1 MPVHSSPLRVLSVL
15 GTRPEAIKMAP
26 VIRAVAARPESF
38 TSLVCV
44 TGQHRDMLDQIM
56 RVFKLAPDVD
66 LDIMR
71 AGQVPSEVASR
82 VLAAMPAVFRDI
94 QPDVVL
100 VQGDTTTT
108 MATSMAAFL
117 HGIPVG
123 HIEAGLR
130 TDDIRQP
137 FPEEMNRR
145 VTSLVTALH
154 FPPTR
159 RAQEALLREGVPA
172 ERIIVTGNTVI
183 DALLQS
189 RRANYRFSI
198 PALAALDPA
207 RRVVLVTLHR
217 RESFGA
223 PMRAVCTALRRVAER
238 HPDLTFVLPM
248 HRNPSV
254 RDVVLPAL
262 GASAN
267 FVLIEPLDYL
277 DFIHLMSRSFLI
289 VTDSGGVQEE
299 APALDIPVLVTRDVT
314 ERPEG
319 VEVGAARLVG
329 TDEARIVRTLEE
341 LLTDAQAYK
350 KMAAAPNPYGDGRAS
365 ERIVAAMLKWADT
378 AAAA

>member
-1 MPVHSSPLRVLSVL
+1 MPRHSLPLRVLSVL

-26 VIRAVAARPESF
+26 VIRAVASRPDSF

-44 TGQHRDMLDQIM
+44 TGQHRDMLDPIM
-56 RVFKLAPDVD
+56 RAFNLSADVD

-71 AGQVPSEVASR
+71 PGQVPSEVASR
-82 VLAAMPAVFRDI
+82 VLGAMPAVFRDTR
-94 QPDVVL
+94 PDVVL

-117 HGIPVG
+117 HGIPIG

-130 TDDIRQP
+130 TDDIAQP

-154 FPPTR
+154 FPPTK
-159 RAQEALLREGVPA
+159 RAQDALLREGVPA
-172 ERIIVTGNTVI
+172 DRILITGNTVI

-189 RRANYRFSI
+189 RRADYKFTI
-198 PALAALDPA
+198 PALATLDAA

-223 PMRAVCTALRRVAER
+223 PMRSVCTALRRVAER
-238 HPDLTFVLPM
+238 HPEITFVLPM

-262 GASAN
+262 GGSKN

-277 DFIHLMSRSFLI
+277 DFIHLMARSFLI

-299 APALDIPVLVTRDVT
+299 APALDVPRSTVRWSCAPPHANPWPFWDARDDMPLDPSLFQLRSC
-314 ERPEG
+314 EN
-319 VEVGAARLVG
+319 
-329 TDEARIVRTLEE
+329 
-341 LLTDAQAYK
+341 
-350 KMAAAPNPYGDGRAS
+350 AAAQ
-365 ERIVAAMLKWADT
+365 L
-378 AAAA
+378 

>member
-1 MPVHSSPLRVLSVL
+1 MPGLSLPLRVLSVL

-26 VIRAVAARPESF
+26 VIRAVAVRPESF

-56 RVFKLAPDVD
+56 RVFKLTADVD

-82 VLAAMPAVFRDI
+82 VLAAMPQVFRDSR
-94 QPDVVL
+94 PDLVL

-108 MATSMAAFL
+108 MATAMAAFL

-130 TDDIRQP
+130 TDDIGQP

-159 RAQEALLREGVPA
+159 RAEEALLREGVRP

-198 PALAALDPA
+198 PALAALDPS
-207 RRVVLVTLHR
+207 RRVVLITLHR

-223 PMRAVCTALRRVAER
+223 PMRSVCAALRRIAER
-238 HPDLTFVLPM
+238 HPELTFVLPM

-254 RDVVLPAL
+254 RDVVLPSL
-262 GASAN
+262 GGSAN

-299 APALDIPVLVTRDVT
+299 APALDIPVLVTREVT

-329 TDEARIVRTLEE
+329 TDEARIVRTVEE
-341 LLTDAQAYK
+341 LLSDARAYQA
-350 KMAAAPNPYGDGRAS
+350 MAAAPNPYGDGRAS
-365 ERIVAAMLKWADT
+365 ERIVAALLKWADT

>member
-1 MPVHSSPLRVLSVL
+1 MPRHSLPLRVLSVL

-26 VIRAVAARPESF
+26 VIRAVASRPDSF

-44 TGQHRDMLDQIM
+44 TGQHRDMLDPIM
-56 RVFKLAPDVD
+56 RAFNLRADVD

-71 AGQVPSEVASR
+71 PGQVPNEVASR
-82 VLAAMPAVFRDI
+82 VLGAMPAVFRDTR
-94 QPDVVL
+94 PDVVL

-117 HGIPVG
+117 HGIPIG

-130 TDDIRQP
+130 TDDIAQP

-154 FPPTR
+154 FPPTK
-159 RAQEALLREGVPA
+159 RAQDALLREGVPA
-172 ERIIVTGNTVI
+172 DRILITGNTVI

-189 RRANYRFSI
+189 RRADYKFTI
-198 PALAALDPA
+198 PALATLDAA

-223 PMRAVCTALRRVAER
+223 PMRSVCTALRRVAER
-238 HPDLTFVLPM
+238 HPEITFVLPM

-262 GASAN
+262 GGSKN

-277 DFIHLMSRSFLI
+277 DFIHLMARSFLI

-299 APALDIPVLVTRDVT
+299 APALDVPVLVTRDVT

-329 TDEARIVRTLEE
+329 TDESRIVRTLEE
-341 LLTDAQAYK
+341 LLTDTQSYR

-365 ERIVAAMLKWADT
+365 ERIVAAMLKWAD
-378 AAAA
+378 AAAAA

>member
-1 MPVHSSPLRVLSVL
+1 MLAPRMPMRVLSVL

-26 VIRAVAARPESF
+26 VIRAIASQPERL

-56 RVFKLAPDVD
+56 RVFELVPDVD

-71 AGQVPSEVASR
+71 PGQVPSEVASR
-82 VLAAMPAVFRDI
+82 VLAAMPAVFRDTR
-94 QPDVVL
+94 PDLVL

-108 MATSMAAFL
+108 AATAMAAFL
-117 HGIPVG
+117 HDIPVG
-123 HIEAGLR
+123 HVEAGLR
-130 TDDIRQP
+130 TDDIHQP

-145 VTSLVTALH
+145 LTSLVTALH
-154 FPPTR
+154 FPPTA
-159 RAQEALLREGVPA
+159 RARDALLREGVPA
-172 ERIIVTGNTVI
+172 DRIVLTGNTVI

-189 RRANYRFSI
+189 QRVDYKFSV
-198 PALAALDPA
+198 PALAALDPT
-207 RRVVLVTLHR
+207 RRIVLVTLHR

-223 PMRAVCTALRRVAER
+223 PMRSVCAALLQVAAR
-238 HPDLTFVLPM
+238 HPDLRFVLPV

-262 GASAN
+262 GGSPS
-267 FVLIEPLDYL
+267 FLLIEPLDYL
-277 DFIHLMSRSFLI
+277 EFIHLMARSSLI

-299 APALDIPVLVTRDVT
+299 APALDVPVLVTREVT

-329 TDEARIVRTLEE
+329 TDEARIVSTIDE
-341 LLTDAQAYK
+341 LLTDATAYRA
-350 KMAAAPNPYGDGRAS
+350 MASAPNPYGDGRAS
-365 ERIVAAMLKWADT
+365 ERIVTAMLKWAQT
-378 AAAA
+378 SSA

>member
-1 MPVHSSPLRVLSVL
+1 MPVHSVPLRVLSVL

-26 VIRAVAARPESF
+26 VIRAVAARPDAF

-56 RVFKLAPDVD
+56 RVFKLAPDID

-82 VLAAMPAVFRDI
+82 VLAAMPPVFRDTR
-94 QPDVVL
+94 PDLVL

-117 HGIPVG
+117 HGIPIG

-130 TDDIRQP
+130 TDDIGQP
-137 FPEEMNRR
+137 FPEEMSRR

-159 RAQEALLREGVPA
+159 RAQDALLREGVRA
-172 ERIIVTGNTVI
+172 DRIIVTGNTVI
-183 DALLQS
+183 DALLQC
-189 RRANYRFSI
+189 RRADYRFSI
-198 PALAALDPA
+198 PALAALDPM
-207 RRVVLVTLHR
+207 RRIVLVTLHR

-223 PMRAVCTALRRVAER
+223 PMRSVCAALRQIAER
-238 HPDLTFVLPM
+238 HADLTFVLPM

-262 GASAN
+262 GGSAN

-299 APALDIPVLVTRDVT
+299 APALDIPVLVTREVT

-329 TDEARIVRTLEE
+329 TDEARIVQTLEE
-341 LLTDAQAYK
+341 LLTDAQAYR

>member
-1 MPVHSSPLRVLSVL
+1 MPGHRPPLRVLSVL

-26 VIRAVAARPESF
+26 VIRALASRPQGF

-56 RVFKLAPDVD
+56 RVFKLVADVD

-82 VLAAMPAVFRDI
+82 VLAAMPAVFRDTR
-94 QPDVVL
+94 PDVVL

-108 MATSMAAFL
+108 MATAMAAFL

-123 HIEAGLR
+123 HVEAGLR
-130 TDDIRQP
+130 TDDIGQP

-159 RAQEALLREGVPA
+159 RAQDALLREGVPA

-189 RRANYRFSI
+189 RRTGYRFST
-198 PALAALDPA
+198 PSLAELDPA
-207 RRVVLVTLHR
+207 RRLVLVTLHR

-223 PMRAVCTALRRVAER
+223 PMRAVCAALRRVAER
-238 HPDLTFVLPM
+238 HADLTFVLPM

-262 GASAN
+262 GGSQS
-267 FVLIEPLDYL
+267 FLLIEPLDYL
-277 DFIHLMSRSFLI
+277 DFIHLMARSFLI

-319 VEVGAARLVG
+319 VQVGAARLVG
-329 TDEARIVRTLEE
+329 TDEARIVATIEE
-341 LLTDAQAYK
+341 LLSDPQAYR
-350 KMAAAPNPYGDGRAS
+350 KMAAAANPYGDGRAS
-365 ERIVAAMLKWADT
+365 ERILAAMLKWAD
-378 AAAA
+378 AAAAA

>member
-1 MPVHSSPLRVLSVL
+1 
-15 GTRPEAIKMAP
+15 
-26 VIRAVAARPESF
+26 
-38 TSLVCV
+38 
-44 TGQHRDMLDQIM
+44 
-56 RVFKLAPDVD
+56 
-66 LDIMR
+66 
-71 AGQVPSEVASR
+71 VASR
-82 VLAAMPAVFRDI
+82 VLAAMPAVFRDTR
-94 QPDVVL
+94 PDLVL

-108 MATSMAAFL
+108 MATAMAAFL

-130 TDDIRQP
+130 TDDIGQP

-145 VTSLVTALH
+145 VASLVTALH
-154 FPPTR
+154 FPPTK
-159 RAQEALLREGVPA
+159 RAHDALLREGVHA
-172 ERIIVTGNTVI
+172 ERIVVTGNTVI

-189 RRANYRFSI
+189 RRDDYRFSV
-198 PALAALDPA
+198 PALAALDA
-207 RRVVLVTLHR
+207 TRRVVLVTLHR

-223 PMRAVCTALRRVAER
+223 PMRAVCAALRQVADR
-238 HPDLTFVLPM
+238 HPELTFVLPM

-262 GASAN
+262 GGSSN

-277 DFIHLMSRSFLI
+277 DFIHLMARSFLI

-329 TDEARIVRTLEE
+329 TDENRIVRTLEE
-341 LLTDAQAYK
+341 LLTDSQAYK

-365 ERIVAAMLKWADT
+365 ERIVAALLQWANT
-378 AAAA
+378 AIAA

>member
-1 MPVHSSPLRVLSVL
+1 MPRHSLPLRVLSVL

-26 VIRAVAARPESF
+26 VIRALAARPNSF

-56 RVFKLAPDVD
+56 RAFKLSADVD

-71 AGQVPSEVASR
+71 PGQVPSEVASR
-82 VLAAMPAVFRDI
+82 VLEAMPAVFRDTR
-94 QPDVVL
+94 PDVVL

-117 HGIPVG
+117 HGIPIG

-130 TDDIRQP
+130 TDDIAQP

-154 FPPTR
+154 FPPTK
-159 RAQEALLREGVPA
+159 RAQDALLREGVPA
-172 ERIIVTGNTVI
+172 DRIIVTGNTVI

-189 RRANYRFSI
+189 RRSDYRFTV
-198 PALAALDPA
+198 PALAALDTA

-223 PMRAVCTALRRVAER
+223 PMRSVCAALRKVAER
-238 HPDLTFVLPM
+238 HPEITFVLPM

-254 RDVVLPAL
+254 RDVVIPAL
-262 GASAN
+262 GGSAN

-277 DFIHLMSRSFLI
+277 DFIHLMARSFLI

-299 APALDIPVLVTRDVT
+299 APALDVPVLVTRDVT
-314 ERPEG
+314 ERPDG

-329 TDEARIVRTLEE
+329 TDESRIVRTLEE
-341 LLTDAQAYK
+341 LLTDTQAYR

-365 ERIVAAMLKWADT
+365 ERIVAAMLKWAD
-378 AAAA
+378 AAVAA

>member
-1 MPVHSSPLRVLSVL
+1 MPRHSLPLRVLSVL

-26 VIRAVAARPESF
+26 VIRAVAARPDCF

-56 RVFKLAPDVD
+56 RVFKLAADVD

-71 AGQVPSEVASR
+71 PGQVPSEVASR
-82 VLAAMPAVFRDI
+82 VLAAMPAVFRDTR
-94 QPDVVL
+94 PDLVL

-108 MATSMAAFL
+108 MATAMAAFL

-123 HIEAGLR
+123 HVEAGLR
-130 TDDIRQP
+130 TDDIGQP

-145 VTSLVTALH
+145 VASLVTALH
-154 FPPTR
+154 FPPTK
-159 RAQEALLREGVPA
+159 RAQDALLREGVRA

-189 RRANYRFSI
+189 RREDYRFSV
-198 PALAALDPA
+198 PALAALDTA

-223 PMRAVCTALRRVAER
+223 PMRAVCAALRQIADR
-238 HPDLTFVLPM
+238 HPELTFVLPM

-262 GASAN
+262 GGSSN

-277 DFIHLMSRSFLI
+277 DFIHLMARSFLI

-329 TDEARIVRTLEE
+329 TDENRIIRTLEE
-341 LLTDAQAYK
+341 LLTDTRAYE
-350 KMAAAPNPYGDGRAS
+350 KMATAPNPYGDGRAS
-365 ERIVAAMLKWADT
+365 ERIVAALLKWADT

>member
-1 MPVHSSPLRVLSVL
+1 MPGLSLPLRVLSVL

-26 VIRAVAARPESF
+26 VIRAVAVRPESF

-56 RVFKLAPDVD
+56 RVFKLTADVD

-82 VLAAMPAVFRDI
+82 VLAAMPQVFRDTR
-94 QPDVVL
+94 PDLIL

-108 MATSMAAFL
+108 MATAMAAFL

-130 TDDIRQP
+130 TDDIGQP

-159 RAQEALLREGVPA
+159 RAEEALLREGVRP

-189 RRANYRFSI
+189 RRADYRFSI
-198 PALAALDPA
+198 PALAALDPS
-207 RRVVLVTLHR
+207 RRVVLITLHR

-223 PMRAVCTALRRVAER
+223 PMRAVCAALRRIAER
-238 HPDLTFVLPM
+238 HPELTFVLPM

-254 RDVVLPAL
+254 RDVVLPSL
-262 GASAN
+262 GGSAN

-277 DFIHLMSRSFLI
+277 EFIHLMSRSFLI

-299 APALDIPVLVTRDVT
+299 APALDIPVLVTREVT

-329 TDEARIVRTLEE
+329 TDEARIVRTVEE
-341 LLTDAQAYK
+341 LLTDAHAYQA
-350 KMAAAPNPYGDGRAS
+350 MAAAPNPYGDGRAS
-365 ERIVAAMLKWADT
+365 ERIVAALLKWADK

>member
-1 MPVHSSPLRVLSVL
+1 MPVHSVPLRVLSVL

-26 VIRAVAARPESF
+26 VIRAVAARPDAF

-56 RVFKLAPDVD
+56 RVFKLAPDID

-82 VLAAMPAVFRDI
+82 VLAAMPAVFRDTR
-94 QPDVVL
+94 PDLVL

-117 HGIPVG
+117 HGIPIG

-130 TDDIRQP
+130 TDDIGQP

-159 RAQEALLREGVPA
+159 RAQDALLREGVRA
-172 ERIIVTGNTVI
+172 DRIIVTGNTVI

-189 RRANYRFSI
+189 RRADYRFSI
-198 PALAALDPA
+198 PALAALEPT
-207 RRVVLVTLHR
+207 RRIVLVTLHR

-223 PMRAVCTALRRVAER
+223 PMRSVCAALRHIAER
-238 HPDLTFVLPM
+238 HADLTFVLPM

-262 GASAN
+262 GGSAN

-299 APALDIPVLVTRDVT
+299 APALDIPVLVTREVT

-329 TDEARIVRTLEE
+329 TDEARIVQTLEE
-341 LLTDAQAYK
+341 LLTDAQAYR

>member
-1 MPVHSSPLRVLSVL
+1 MPRHSLPLRVLSVL

-26 VIRAVAARPESF
+26 VIRAVAARPDCF

-56 RVFKLAPDVD
+56 RVFKLAADVD

-71 AGQVPSEVASR
+71 PGQVPSEVASR
-82 VLAAMPAVFRDI
+82 VLAAMPAVFRDTR
-94 QPDVVL
+94 PDLVL

-108 MATSMAAFL
+108 MATAMAAFL

-123 HIEAGLR
+123 HVEAGLR
-130 TDDIRQP
+130 TDDIGQP

-145 VTSLVTALH
+145 VASLVTALH
-154 FPPTR
+154 FPPTK
-159 RAQEALLREGVPA
+159 RAQDALIREGVRA

-189 RRANYRFSI
+189 RRQDYRFSV
-198 PALAALDPA
+198 PALATLDAA

-223 PMRAVCTALRRVAER
+223 PMRAVCTALRRIADR
-238 HPDLTFVLPM
+238 HPELTFVLPM

-262 GASAN
+262 GGSSN

-277 DFIHLMSRSFLI
+277 DFIHLMARSFLI

-329 TDEARIVRTLEE
+329 TDENRIVRTLEE
-341 LLTDAQAYK
+341 LLTDTRAYE

-365 ERIVAAMLKWADT
+365 ERIVAALLQWAD
-378 AAAA
+378 AAAAA